1 MTDQTSTGEPT
12 IHPQFCEF
20 LETVYNSGVVPNYT
34 TNGITLA
41 KGDEYTEKLLDAIE
55 TMEKYATPE
64 CPVYY
69 QLFLDKNFL
78 IGQNVCEFEKLVGH
92 LLATSNNVKILIID
106 YSKDEQF
113 DTDQIALIIKKKY
126 KKL

>member
-41 KGDEYTEKLLDAIE
+41 KGDEYTEKLLDS
-55 TMEKYATPE
+55 T
-64 CPVYY
+64 
-69 QLFLDKNFL
+69 
-78 IGQNVCEFEKLVGH
+78 
-92 LLATSNNVKILIID
+92 
-106 YSKDEQF
+106 
-113 DTDQIALIIKKKY
+113 KKY
-126 KKL
+126 VGRYICLLYPFHLSVGYEKIMLTEKPKFYIIY